1 MGGGAAASSGGGG
14 VAESKES
21 FTTYLSLE
29 RFKNAAVQ
37 DVMGR
42 PSFGTRNVAAQVYK
56 GFSLFHVFEVRRDR
70 GDGTAAAKGGRR
82 RGVVFVNWLVV
93 RCCSNHVVR
102 CSVVCLEHGSSVRAS
117 RGDHKR

>member
-82 RGVVFVNWLVV
+82 
-93 RCCSNHVVR
+93 
-102 CSVVCLEHGSSVRAS
+102 
-117 RGDHKR
+117 